1 MSKKNSS
8 LCMLIALLAGA
19 SFTACKKSSD
29 SPSGTTPVTAK
40 TVTNVNA
47 DPSLTGNHYA
57 FYSLERGEAVAY
69 TDSATNKWDIAFR
82 STTIII
88 NGGTSGPALGG
99 AFVQTGTTLDE
110 YAKVPADST
119 FRVDNIAATPAFA
132 IPTGS
137 GNGWY
142 NYNTSTN
149 VISPIPG
156 RVLVVR
162 TATGKY
168 AKVEITSYYKDAPAT
183 PDANS
188 TPRYFHFRFGLQADG
203 SKNFK

>member
-1 MSKKNSS
+1 MKKNTYV
-8 LCMLIALLAGA
+8 MMMALLAGA
-19 SFTACKKSSD
+19 AFTACKKDNNSSTT
-29 SPSGTTPVTAK
+29 TTPVTAK
-40 TVTNVNA
+40 TATNVNA
-47 DPSLTGNHYA
+47 DPTSTGNHYA
-57 FYSLERGEAVAY
+57 FFSLERNEAVAV

-82 STTIII
+82 STTILV
-88 NGGTSGPALGG
+88 NGGTSGPGLGG
-99 AFVQTGTTLDE
+99 AFVQTGSTFDD
-110 YAKVPADST
+110 YAKVATDSVFKT
-119 FRVDNIAATPAFA
+119 DNTATPLFA

-149 VISPIPG
+149 VITPIPG
-156 RVLVVR
+156 RILVVR

-188 TPRYFHFRFGLQADG
+188 TARYYNFRFGYQADG

>member
-1 MSKKNSS
+1 MKKNTYV
-8 LCMLIALLAGA
+8 MMMALLAGA
-19 SFTACKKSSD
+19 AFTACKKDNNSSAT
-29 SPSGTTPVTAK
+29 TTPVTAK
-40 TVTNVNA
+40 TATNVNA
-47 DPSLTGNHYA
+47 DPASTGNHYV
-57 FYSLERGEAVAY
+57 FFSLERNEAVAV

-82 STTIII
+82 STTILV
-88 NGGTSGPALGG
+88 NGGTSGPGLGG
-99 AFVQTGTTLDE
+99 AFVQTGSTFDD
-110 YAKVPADST
+110 YAKVATDSVFKT
-119 FRVDNIAATPAFA
+119 DNTATPLFA

-149 VISPIPG
+149 VITPIPG
-156 RVLVVR
+156 RILVIR

-188 TPRYFHFRFGLQADG
+188 TARYYNFRFGYQADG

>member
-1 MSKKNSS
+1 MKKKI
-8 LCMLIALLAGA
+8 CMLLALLAGA
-19 SFTACKKSSD
+19 FFAACKKDNDAS
-29 SPSGTTPVTAK
+29 TVTPVAAK
-40 TVTNVNA
+40 TASNVNA
-47 DPSLTGNHYA
+47 DPAATGNHYA
-57 FYSLERGEAVAY
+57 FFSLERNEAVA
-69 TDSATNKWDIAFR
+69 TGDSATSKWDIAFR

-88 NGGTSGPALGG
+88 NGGTSGPGQGG
-99 AFVQTGTTLDE
+99 AFVQTGTTFDE
-110 YAKVPADST
+110 YAKVQADSI
-119 FRVDNIAATPAFA
+119 FRLDNIAATPAFA

-142 NYNTSTN
+142 NYNTTTN
-149 VISPIPG
+149 VITPIPG

-168 AKVEITSYYKDAPAT
+168 AKLEITSYYKDAPAT

-188 TPRYFHFRFGLQADG
+188 VARYYHFRFGYQADG